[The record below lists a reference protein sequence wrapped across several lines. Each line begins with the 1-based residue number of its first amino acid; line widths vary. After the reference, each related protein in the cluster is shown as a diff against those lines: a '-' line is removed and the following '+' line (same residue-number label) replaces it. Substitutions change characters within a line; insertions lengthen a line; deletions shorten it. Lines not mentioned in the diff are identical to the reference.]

1 MRLVKIDLYEYYGLE
16 RPEGARAE
24 LSGWIQETSWE
35 VSRDRKRPAVLVIP
49 GGGYCFVSDRE
60 AEPVAYRFLARGY
73 VPFVLRYSITP
84 HGFPTQ
90 LREAA
95 MAMRYIREQAESFGV
110 DPTTVGAI
118 GFSAGGHL
126 CGTLGTMYDCPELAC
141 VGTPEQI
148 RPDAL
153 ALCYPV
159 TLGWGPTHE
168 ETMDTVSCRDPELR
182 QRLSLDTQVRPD
194 MPPTFLWHTRD
205 DDLVP
210 CRNSILLA
218 QAMDEQGVDFSFHLY
233 RHGWHGL
240 SLADDQVYATTVT
253 PGASWDVPGWM
264 DACIRFWADAGL
276 KTRDK

>member
-1 MRLVKIDLYEYYGLE
+1 MELVNVKLYDHFGI
-16 RPEGARAE
+16 PAAEGARAD
-24 LSGWIQETSWE
+24 LSGWVYNTSWE
-35 VSRDRKRPAVLVIP
+35 VNAQRKRPAVLILP

-60 AEPVAYRFLARGY
+60 AEPIAYRFLAKGF

-84 HGFPTQ
+84 HAFPTQ

-95 MAMRYIREQAESFGV
+95 MAMRFIRENAEKFSI
-110 DPTTVGAI
+110 DPSKVAAI

-126 CGTLGTMYDCPELAC
+126 CGTLGMMYDCPELSCIGPA
-141 VGTPEQI
+141 EQI

-153 ALCYPV
+153 CLSYPV
-159 TLGWGPTHE
+159 TLGWGPTHG
-168 ETMDTVSCRDPELR
+168 ETMKTVSGGDETLK

-210 CRNSILLA
+210 VRNSIVLA
-218 QAMDEQGVDFSFHLY
+218 QRMEEQGVDFALHIY

-240 SLADDQVYATTVT
+240 STADEQTYRSDVT
-253 PGASWDVPGWM
+253 PGASWDVAGWL
-264 DACIRFWADAGL
+264 DACMNFWRETGITID
-276 KTRDK
+276 DQ